1 MSVFVDTSALYAIL
15 VGTERDHVAVTAAFK
30 RSLER
35 GQALHT
41 TNYVLVECAALL
53 QHRVGLAAVRDLD
66 EHFVPL
72 FTVNWIDADLHRRAV
87 ERLVRMDRRRI
98 SLVDAASFV
107 VMEREGISDVLGL
120 DSDFSTE
127 GFRLVP

>member
-1 MSVFVDTSALYAIL
+1 MSLFVDTSALYAIL
-15 VGTERDHVAVTAAFK
+15 VGTERDHAVVTSAFK
-30 RSLER
+30 RSLDR

-41 TNYVLVECAALL
+41 TNYVLVETAALL
-53 QHRVGLAAVRDLD
+53 QHRIGLAPVRDLD
-66 EHFVPL
+66 ERFVPL
-72 FTVNWIDADLHRRAV
+72 LTVTWIDADLHRRAT
-87 ERLVRMDRRRI
+87 ERLMRVDRRRI

-107 VMEREGISDVLGL
+107 VMERDGINDVLGL

>member
-1 MSVFVDTSALYAIL
+1 VSVFVDTSALYAIL
-15 VGTERDHVAVTAAFK
+15 VGTERDHAPVTAAFK

-41 TNYVLVECAALL
+41 TNYVLVETAALL
-53 QHRVGLAAVRDLD
+53 QHRIGLAPVRDLD
-66 EHFVPL
+66 ERLVPL
-72 FTVNWIDADLHRRAV
+72 LSVTWIDADLHRRAM
-87 ERLVRMDRRRI
+87 ERLVRTDRRRI

-120 DSDFSTE
+120 DSDFPTE